1 MQGGERMT
9 EMKNE
14 DNIEKFHDFIHK
26 LDKRIM
32 VAPIF
37 ILTVGALISLFLLML
52 RIPIASLAIFSY
64 VFGIFI
70 GLISA
75 EALMY
80 KIMGVKA

>member
-1 MQGGERMT
+1 MME
-9 EMKNE
+9 NE
-14 DNIEKFHDFIHK
+14 DCLENFHDFIYK

-32 VAPIF
+32 VASIF

-64 VFGIFI
+64 FFGIFI

>member
-1 MQGGERMT
+1 MQEGEDMR
-9 EMKNE
+9 ENE
-14 DNIEKFHDFIHK
+14 DCLEKFHDFIYK

-32 VAPIF
+32 VASIF

-52 RIPIASLAIFSY
+52 RIPIASLAIFCY

-80 KIMGVKA
+80 KIMGIKND

>member
-1 MQGGERMT
+1 MQEGEDMT
-9 EMKNE
+9 ENE
-14 DNIEKFHDFIHK
+14 DRMEKFHDFIHK

-32 VAPIF
+32 VASIF